1 MSVYQLIG
9 TIEIGLI
16 YSLVAMAAYLSFRV
30 LNFPDMTV
38 DGSYVLGAAV
48 YATCVSFY
56 QYTPLASTLMA
67 IVCGVFAGYITA
79 VLSTHLRMLN
89 LLAGIVTMTGLYSIN
104 LRIMG
109 KPNIALINEYS
120 LFSYFEFMPKAI
132 FLMLIIL
139 LVWGLLCL
147 FLKTQIGLALRATGN
162 NNKMTRAQGIND
174 KTMTI
179 IGLCIANA
187 LVSFS
192 GALYAQYSG
201 FSDINLGLGTVVI
214 GLAALIIGEAL
225 FKHRRVQD
233 ALFACIGG
241 AVIFYMV
248 TAMALNFGDFGL
260 QTSDQKL
267 LTSIFMI
274 IGMTIP
280 QVKRKVSSFFNVSGD
295 TKQ

>member
-48 YATCVSFY
+48 YATCVSCY
-56 QYTPLASTLMA
+56 QYTPLASTLIA
-67 IVCGVFAGYITA
+67 ICCGVFAGYITA

-120 LFSYFEFMPKAI
+120 LFSYFEFMPKAV

-162 NNKMTRAQGIND
+162 NDKMTRAQGIND

-201 FSDINLGLGTVVI
+201 FSDINLGVGTVVI

-241 AVIFYMV
+241 AVVFYMV

-267 LTSIFMI
+267 LTSIFMV

-280 QVKRKVSSFFNVSGD
+280 QVRRKISSFFNISGD
-295 TKQ
+295 EKQ